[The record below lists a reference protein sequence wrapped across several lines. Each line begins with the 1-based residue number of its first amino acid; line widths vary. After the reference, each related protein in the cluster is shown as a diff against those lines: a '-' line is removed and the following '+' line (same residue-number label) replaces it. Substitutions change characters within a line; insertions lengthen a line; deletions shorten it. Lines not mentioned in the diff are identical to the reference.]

1 MIRREDKEGKER
13 RRMEYKF
20 ISEEEAVAA
29 EHLGR
34 YADTCRYLPLDWIPL
49 LWNLLAVSQ

>member
-1 MIRREDKEGKER
+1 
-13 RRMEYKF
+13 MEYKF